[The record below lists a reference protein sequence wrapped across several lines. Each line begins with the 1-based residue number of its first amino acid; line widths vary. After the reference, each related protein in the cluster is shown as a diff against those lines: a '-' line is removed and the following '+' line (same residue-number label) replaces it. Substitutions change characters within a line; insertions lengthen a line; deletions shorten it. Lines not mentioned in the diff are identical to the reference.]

1 MAERLIEFK
10 PEIEDLARLEGELE
24 AFGEEAGFEA
34 KLIWQLNLVLEE
46 LLTNT
51 LSYGCA
57 GNTDC
62 WLKVALHREGG
73 ILTVILTDNAIAFDP
88 TASEEVDTAAG
99 LDDRGIGGLGIHIVT
114 SLVDELA
121 YKRIGDINQ
130 LTLIKNI

>member
-24 AFGEEAGFEA
+24 AFGEEAGFET
-34 KLIWQLNLVLEE
+34 KLIWQLNLILEE

-51 LSYGCA
+51 LAYGCA
-57 GNTDC
+57 KGTDC
-62 WLKVALHREGG
+62 WLKVALRREGG
-73 ILTVILTDNAIAFDP
+73 VLIVTLTDNAVAFNP
-88 TASEEVDTAAG
+88 TASGKVDTTAG

-114 SLVDELA
+114 SLVDELV

-130 LTLIKNI
+130 LTLIKKI

>member
-51 LSYGCA
+51 LSYGCV

-62 WLKVALHREGG
+62 WLKVALRREGG
-73 ILTVILTDNAIAFDP
+73 ILTVILTDNAVAFDP
-88 TASEEVDTAAG
+88 TAREEVDTAAG
-99 LDDRGIGGLGIHIVT
+99 LDDRSIGGLGIHIVT

-121 YKRIGDINQ
+121 YERIGDINQ
-130 LTLIKNI
+130 LTLVKNI